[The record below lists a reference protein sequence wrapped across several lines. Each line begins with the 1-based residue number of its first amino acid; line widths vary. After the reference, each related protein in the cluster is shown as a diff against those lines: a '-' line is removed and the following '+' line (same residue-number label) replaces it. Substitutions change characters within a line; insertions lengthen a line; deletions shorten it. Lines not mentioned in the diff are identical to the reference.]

1 MTTDDRSRRVWF
13 VTGAGR
19 GLGRAFT
26 EAILE
31 QGDAVVATARDV
43 TTLDDLAPTYGDAL
57 LPLRVDVT
65 DRNAVFAAVERAH
78 AEYDHLDVVVNNA
91 GYGLFGA
98 VEELAPAE
106 MLAQL
111 DVNLLGPLHVVQAA
125 LPRMRERRAGHIIQ
139 ISTIGGLVAFPLL
152 GGYHASK
159 WALEGLTE
167 SLAQEVAPFGIAV
180 TLVEPGGYATDWAGS
195 SARWTAQHAAYD
207 ELRAERF
214 GDPEATRAQL
224 SADPA
229 AAGRAILAVADADP
243 PPSRVFFG
251 SRPLG
256 IVEGVYAQRLETWRA
271 HRDLSAAAE

>member
-1 MTTDDRSRRVWF
+1 VPTDHRSRRIWF

-31 QGDAVVATARDV
+31 HGDTVVATARDV
-43 TTLDDLAPTYGDAL
+43 STLDDLAATHGDGL
-57 LPLRVDVT
+57 LPLQVDVT
-65 DRNAVFAAVERAH
+65 NRDAVFAAVERAH
-78 AEYDHLDVVVNNA
+78 AAFDHLDVVVNNA

-98 VEELAPAE
+98 VEELAPAD
-106 MLAQL
+106 LQAQL

-125 LPRMRERRAGHIIQ
+125 LPRMRERGAGHIIQ
-139 ISTIGGLVAFPLL
+139 ISTVGGIVAFPLL

-180 TLVEPGGYATDWAGS
+180 TLVEPGGYATDWGGS
-195 SARWTAQHAAYD
+195 SARWAAQRPAYD
-207 ELRAERF
+207 SLRAERF
-214 GDPEATRAQL
+214 GDAEATRARL
-224 SADPA
+224 SADPR
-229 AAGRAILAVADADP
+229 AAGRAILELTATIPA
-243 PPSRVFFG
+243 PSRVFFG
-251 SRPLG
+251 SVPLG

-271 HRDLSAAAE
+271 HRELSAAAE